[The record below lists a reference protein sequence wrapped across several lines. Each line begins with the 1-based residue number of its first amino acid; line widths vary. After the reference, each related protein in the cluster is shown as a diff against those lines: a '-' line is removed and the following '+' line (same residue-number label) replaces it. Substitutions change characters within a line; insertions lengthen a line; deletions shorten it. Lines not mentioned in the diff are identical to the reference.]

1 MRAVWYEHGGA
12 ASAVLQ
18 SGQIDVPEPGA
29 GEVRVRIAY
38 SAVNPYDVKKRAD
51 GREAAS
57 LGRVIPH
64 ADGSGEIDK
73 VGTGVSAQRIGEHVW
88 LFGAQVGQA
97 HGTCAECCV
106 VPAWKAVTLPK
117 VEWLSLKD
125 GACLGIPAVTALRA
139 LSLGGAIAGKTV
151 LVCGGAGRVG
161 AYAVQFA
168 KRLDA
173 RVIATASAGAREE
186 VEALGADCCLDYRDA
201 ELGMKLRECVGR
213 NGADV
218 IVEPRFGGNI
228 GNDARI
234 LSRGGVIAAYGFDDA
249 ASPAVP
255 VMQLVMK
262 NAACHFIGIFAL
274 NRAEQETL
282 LEQVNALISQPGVR
296 HRVGLEVALADVAMA
311 HERIESGSVSGAALI
326 RM

>member
-1 MRAVWYEHGGA
+1 MRAMWYEHGGA

-18 SGQIDVPEPGA
+18 SGQIDAPEPGA

-64 ADGSGEIDK
+64 TDGSGEIDK
-73 VGTGVSAQRIGEHVW
+73 VGTDVSAQRIGEQVW

-97 HGTCAECCV
+97 NGTCAEYCV
-106 VPAWKAVTLPK
+106 LPAWKAVALPK
-117 VEWLSLKD
+117 VERFSLKE

-139 LSLGGAIAGKTV
+139 LSLGGAIDGKTV

-168 KRLDA
+168 KLMDA
-173 RVIATASAGAREE
+173 RVIATASAGDREQ

-201 ELGMKLRECVGR
+201 ELETKLRECVGKH
-213 NGADV
+213 GADV
-218 IVEPRFGGNI
+218 IVEPRFGSNI

-255 VMQLVMK
+255 VVQLVMK
-262 NAACHFIGIFAL
+262 NAACHFVGIFAL
-274 NRAEQETL
+274 TRATQESL
-282 LEQVNALISQPGVR
+282 LEQVSALISRSGVR
-296 HRVGLEVALADVAMA
+296 HRVGLEVALADAAKA

-326 RM
+326 KI